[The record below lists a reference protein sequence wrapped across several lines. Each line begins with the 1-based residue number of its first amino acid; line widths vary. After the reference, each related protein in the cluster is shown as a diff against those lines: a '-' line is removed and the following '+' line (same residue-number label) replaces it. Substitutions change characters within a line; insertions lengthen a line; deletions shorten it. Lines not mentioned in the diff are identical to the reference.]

1 MFYEASLTY
10 TGISTDVYTMKV
22 VSVKK
27 GIVEFTTT
35 LNENAIRK
43 KLLAIHED
51 GIIVQL
57 S

>member
-1 MFYEASLTY
+1 MRLPSHIQESLLMC
-10 TGISTDVYTMKV
+10 TMKV

-27 GIVEFTTT
+27 GIVEFTT

-51 GIIVQL
+51 EIIVYTA
-57 S
+57 

>member
-1 MFYEASLTY
+1 MRLPSHIQESLLMC
-10 TGISTDVYTMKV
+10 TMKV

>member
-10 TGISTDVYTMKV
+10 TGISTDVYHEG

-51 GIIVQL
+51 GIIV
-57 S
+57 